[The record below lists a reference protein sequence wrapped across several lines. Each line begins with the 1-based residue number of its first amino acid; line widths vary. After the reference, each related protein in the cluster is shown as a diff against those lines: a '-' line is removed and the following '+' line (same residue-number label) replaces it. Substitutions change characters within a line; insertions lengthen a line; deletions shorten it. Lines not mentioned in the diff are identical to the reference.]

1 MHRIEIPPP
10 EVFADAEAL
19 EAKAAESAG
28 ELANAAMHEVVSLLR
43 VTQYYKALLDRLMQ
57 PPTPRLLALAERYV
71 QIEETGQGPQPLGED
86 EISDRFEVVAE
97 AYRYYKGK
105 YDAARS
111 GLGICT
117 VGHEALMRKPQE
129 TTAEYLARLAYLI
142 KDFGAQ
148 VTAQIGK
155 ARFGLPEDH
164 EGPVATAEEIDDEIM
179 EGPGDRPRAEPVPD
193 QEEPGW
199 QDDMVR
205 EYGCSFLMAGIRF
218 EQTVVKVGNG
228 IGVER
233 RVQEGG
239 DEVYVVFAPA
249 AKMRDADK
257 LAELC
262 NMTPLGEWK
271 EVSPDEAPEEGGEEE
286 A

>member
-1 MHRIEIPPP
+1 MHRIEIPPM
-10 EVFADAEAL
+10 EVFEDAEVL
-19 EAKAAESAG
+19 EKGFEETDHRAIWHKGDIEP
-28 ELANAAMHEVVSLLR
+28 LLR

-71 QIEETGQGPQPLGED
+71 QIEETGQGPQAVGED

-105 YDAARS
+105 YDAART

-164 EGPVATAEEIDDEIM
+164 EGPVQTAEEIDDEIM
-179 EGPGDRPRAEPVPD
+179 EGPGDRPRTEPVLDP
-193 QEEPGW
+193 EEPGW

-205 EYGCSFLMAGIRF
+205 EYTCSLLMAGIRF
-218 EQTVVKVGNG
+218 QQSIASDNG
-228 IGVER
+228 GMGVER
-233 RVQEGG
+233 RQDAEGN
-239 DEVYVVFAPA
+239 DVYVVFAPA
-249 AKMRDADK
+249 DRAPAADS

-262 NMTPLGEWK
+262 GMTPLGPWK
-271 EVSPDEAPEEGGEEE
+271 KAVQEEEPSEGGEEE
-286 A
+286 